1 MAIAN
6 NIYGGILAVANKTN
20 LNNHDQ
26 LAYI

>member
-6 NIYGGILAVANKTN
+6 NIYGGVLAIANITN